1 MDNKSDLLANES
13 LTASKFPKH
22 YQPPFEDEQRRT
34 EFIANV
40 QLRCENILK
49 QVCRNRTTLEEGAS
63 NDPTK
68 PSEIDGESL
77 SEFLTKVRV
86 SGASEMNEREQI
98 SRRIDQRVER
108 INELVRQ
115 KVSERKLLYVVVLV
129 SMPRLVSRLVSHL
142 INLMTA
148 DSGKS
153 RGVLKPFVVGS
164 LLYTTAFVEI
174 TSRYNYFRAN
184 Y

>member
-34 EFIANV
+34 EFIADV

-49 QVCRNRTTLEEGAS
+49 QVCRNRTTVEEGAS

-86 SGASEMNEREQI
+86 YGASEMNEREQI

-115 KVSERKLLYVVVLV
+115 KVSERKLLYVVILV
-129 SMPRLVSRLVSHL
+129 SMPRLVSHL

-153 RGVLKPFVVGS
+153 CGVLKPFVVGS
-164 LLYTTAFVEI
+164 LLYTIAFVEI
-174 TSRYNYFRAN
+174 TSRYNYFSAN